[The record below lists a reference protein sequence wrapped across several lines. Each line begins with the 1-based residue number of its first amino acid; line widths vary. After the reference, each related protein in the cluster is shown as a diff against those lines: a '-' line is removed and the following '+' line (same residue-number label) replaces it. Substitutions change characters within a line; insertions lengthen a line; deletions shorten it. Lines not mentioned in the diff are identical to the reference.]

1 MDVKPEF
8 QENDNAVLLITNNP
22 AISDLFYTA
31 FSILKQDNCRIEAI
45 NDYNKSLKEIENNS
59 YNIIFFDMDILESGG
74 LMSIKDILMRR
85 PSASLVVLVSEEK
98 QEIMGQAISA
108 GARDYI
114 IKNKLSVETISHI
127 MKRILT
133 INTSTGNDLSEYDL
147 FKKLAEIVPDP
158 VVITDLEGKII
169 YISERA
175 IQSYGFPS
183 SDDVLGTTVF
193 GIVIPGHRKKAME
206 NFKVLLSE
214 GYSENNEYEIIKKDG
229 STAFIQLNAALLKDE
244 KGNPRATIFTVRD
257 ITSKQSMEKKLISSR
272 VDLEQ
277 EVSDRTAELAKT
289 NEKLRLSIE
298 RYRKAEYLT
307 SILYDLALALCLS
320 TNLEDALRLAAD
332 AAILVSQMD
341 CGGIYIWDDEEKNLD
356 LAFQRGLSPD
366 FIRDVLHYNRESE
379 PIQLMMAGKP
389 VYSLLSNIG
398 TELTPAC
405 SREGL
410 KAVALIPLIHSGKM
424 IGSLNVASK
433 TAEDIPF
440 ITRQSLETIAVQIS
454 GIIARFKAENVV
466 CKNEVKLRAQ
476 FNSIPI
482 PTYIW
487 EEEDGELILKDFNE
501 ASNSISSGSREAKRG
516 MKASS
521 MANDYPD
528 EYKEF
533 LRCFEEKTV
542 SEREVTYHY
551 KTNGIQKILL
561 LKMVYVPD
569 NQILLH
575 ATDIT
580 EKKHNEEMLKDYSE
594 KLEEKVRQRT
604 IELEMA
610 YNELTTEMEQRKRVE
625 KELSES
631 RERYCSLIEASGD
644 IIGEIDLSG
653 NLTYVSPE
661 IVDVLGFS
669 SEDIIGKMKLGDLI
683 EHNGHERVEN
693 LIQLYREQPF
703 IIKSVE
709 VPLKKKDGGG
719 LIFEVS
725 AIPIYSEND
734 ILIGARGIGRNITDK
749 KRVIEDLEKIQRSL
763 EKKASDL
770 EEINE
775 EFAHYAYVVS
785 HDLKEPLRTI
795 YSSADYLRKELETVL
810 SQNQEKYFEYLMEAV
825 RISVDYVE
833 ALLTLSRIGRNLK
846 PSEVINM
853 NIFFKGLLN
862 TLNLPPDINVA
873 LSKDLPIIESDP
885 ILLQQIFQNLVSNA
899 VKFNDSPEKILE
911 IGWASENENFVRFFV
926 KDNGRGI
933 DPANFDKVFQVFEKI
948 HITDRDEGMGLGL
961 AIVKKAVNQLNGYVY
976 IESKVGEGSTFF
988 IILPWDRSKLELQSV

>member
-1 MDVKPEF
+1 MSVKPKIL
-8 QENDNAVLLITNNP
+8 ENENAVLLITNNP
-22 AISDLFYTA
+22 ALTDLFYTA

-45 NDYNKSLKEIENNS
+45 NDYNESLKEIENNS
-59 YNIIFFDMDILESGG
+59 YKIIFFDMDILESGG

-85 PSASLVVLVSEEK
+85 PSASLIIIVSEEK
-98 QEIMGQAISA
+98 QEILDQAISA

-114 IKNKLSVETISHI
+114 IKNKLSVDTISNI
-127 MKRILT
+127 ITRILT

-158 VVITDLEGKII
+158 VVITDLEGKIV

-175 IQSYGFPS
+175 IQSYGSTS

-206 NFKVLLSE
+206 NFKALLSE

-229 STAFIQLNAALLKDE
+229 STVFIQLNAALLKDE
-244 KGNPRATIFTVRD
+244 EGNPRAAIFTVRD
-257 ITSKQSMEKKLISSR
+257 ITSKQSVEKELISSK

-277 EVSDRTAELAKT
+277 EVSERTAELAKT

-320 TNLEDALRLAAD
+320 TNLDDALRLAVD
-332 AAILVSQMD
+332 AAILVSRMD
-341 CGGIYIWDDEEKNLD
+341 CGGIYLWDDEEKNLD

-366 FIRDVLHYNRESE
+366 FIRDVLHYSLKSE
-379 PIQLMMAGKP
+379 QVQLMMTGKP
-389 VYSLLSNIG
+389 IYSLLGDIG
-398 TELTPAC
+398 IKMAPAC

-410 KAVALIPLIHSGKM
+410 KAVALIPLIHKGKM
-424 IGSLNVASK
+424 IGTLNVASK

-454 GIIARFKAENVV
+454 GIIARFKTEEVV
-466 CKNEVKLRAQ
+466 SKSEVKLRAQ
-476 FNSIPI
+476 FNSIPV

-501 ASNSISSGSREAKRG
+501 ASNSISSGSLEAKRG
-516 MKASS
+516 IKASS

-542 SEREVTYHY
+542 SEREVTYRN
-551 KTNGIQKILL
+551 KITGEQKILL
-561 LKMVYVPD
+561 IKMAYVSD

-575 ATDIT
+575 ATDLT

-625 KELSES
+625 KELSDS

-653 NLTYVSPE
+653 NITYVSPE

-669 SEDIIGKMKLGDLI
+669 SEDIIGKMKVGDII
-683 EHNGHERVEN
+683 EQNEQERVEN
-693 LIQLYREQPF
+693 LIRLYRERPF
-703 IIKSVE
+703 IIKSME
-709 VPLKKKDGGG
+709 VPLKKKDGGN
-719 LIFEVS
+719 LIFEAS
-725 AIPIYSEND
+725 AVPIYNED
-734 ILIGARGIGRNITDK
+734 GILCGARGIGRDITDK
-749 KRVIEDLEKIQRSL
+749 KRVIEDLEKIQQSL

-833 ALLTLSRIGRNLK
+833 ALLTLSRIGRNQK
-846 PSEVINM
+846 ASEVINM
-853 NIFFKGLLN
+853 NILFKGLLN
-862 TLNLPPDINVA
+862 TLNLPQDITVI
-873 LSKDLPIIESDP
+873 LPQDLPVIESDP

-899 VKFNDSPEKILE
+899 VKFNDSPNKVLE
-911 IGWASENENFVRFFV
+911 LGWSPENESFIKFFV

-933 DPANFDKVFQVFEKI
+933 DPVNFDKVFQVFEKI

-961 AIVKKAVNQLNGYVY
+961 AIVKKAVNQLNGHVY

-988 IILPWDRSKLELQSV
+988 IILPWNRSKLELQGV

>member
-1 MDVKPEF
+1 MGVKPEF

-22 AISDLFYTA
+22 AITDLFYTA

-45 NDYNKSLKEIENNS
+45 NDYNESLKEIENNS

-74 LMSIKDILMRR
+74 LMSIKDIHMRR
-85 PSASLVVLVSEEK
+85 PSASLVIIVSEEK

-114 IKNKLSVETISHI
+114 IKNKLSVETISNI
-127 MKRILT
+127 ITRILT

-158 VVITDLEGKII
+158 VVITDLEGKIV
-169 YISERA
+169 YISKRA
-175 IQSYGFPS
+175 IQSYGSPS

-206 NFKVLLSE
+206 NFKALLSE
-214 GYSENNEYEIIKKDG
+214 GYSENNEYEIIKQDG
-229 STAFIQLNAALLKDE
+229 SVAFIQLNAALLKDE
-244 KGNPRATIFTVRD
+244 GGNPRAAIFTVRD
-257 ITSKQSMEKKLISSR
+257 ITSKQSVEKELISSR
-272 VDLEQ
+272 VDLEH
-277 EVSDRTAELAKT
+277 EVDENTMELAKT

-320 TNLEDALRLAAD
+320 INLDDALRLAVD

-341 CGGIYIWDDEEKNLD
+341 CGGIYIWDDEIKSLD
-356 LAFQRGLSPD
+356 LAFQRGNSPD
-366 FIRDVLHYNRESE
+366 FIRDVLQYNRESE
-379 PIQLMMAGKP
+379 PVQLMMAGKP

-433 TAEDIPF
+433 TTEDIPF
-440 ITRQSLETIAVQIS
+440 ITRQSLETIAVQVS
-454 GIIARFKAENVV
+454 GIIARFKAEGVV
-466 CKNEVKLRAQ
+466 SKSGVKLRAQ
-476 FNSIPI
+476 FNSIPV

-487 EEEDGELILKDFNE
+487 EEEDGELILKDFNDAAKHIFSE
-501 ASNSISSGSREAKRG
+501 GSMPKGAR
-516 MKASS
+516 ASS
-521 MANDYPD
+521 LAEEYQD

-533 LRCFEEKTV
+533 LRCFKEKTT
-542 SEREVTYHY
+542 SEREVTYRN
-551 KTNGIQKILL
+551 KTTGVQKMLL
-561 LKMVYVPD
+561 LKMAYVPD
-569 NQILLH
+569 NQMLMH

-580 EKKHNEEMLKDYSE
+580 EKKHNEEILKDYSE
-594 KLEEKVRQRT
+594 KLEEKVHKRT
-604 IELEMA
+604 AELEKA

-625 KELSES
+625 KELSKS

-669 SEDIIGKMKLGDLI
+669 NEDIIGKMKLGDLI
-683 EHNGHERVEN
+683 EQNEQEKVEN
-693 LIQLYREQPF
+693 LIRLYWERPF
-703 IIKSVE
+703 IIKSEE
-709 VPLKKKDGGG
+709 VPLKKKDGES
-719 LIFEVS
+719 LIFEAS
-725 AIPIYSEND
+725 AVPIYNED
-734 ILIGARGIGRNITDK
+734 GILYGARGIGRDITDK

-795 YSSADYLRKELETVL
+795 YSSADYLRKELETIL

-846 PSEVINM
+846 PSEMINM
-853 NIFFKGLLN
+853 NILFKGLLN
-862 TLNLPPDINVA
+862 TLNLPLDIAVI
-873 LSKDLPIIESDP
+873 LPQDLPAIESDP

-911 IGWASENENFVRFFV
+911 IGWSSENENFVRFFV
-926 KDNGRGI
+926 KDNGRGV
-933 DPANFDKVFQVFEKI
+933 DPANFDKIFQVFEKI
-948 HITDRDEGMGLGL
+948 HITDSDEGMGLGL
-961 AIVKKAVNQLNGYVY
+961 AIVKKAVNQLNGHVY

-988 IILPWDRSKLELQSV
+988 VILPWNRSKLELQGA